1 MLQGLDNME
10 VVDRVSAQINEWQP
24 DQVFIDAGRGE
35 GVIDRLRQLGY
46 SIVEVNFGGKASDP
60 NAYVNKQPR

>member
-1 MLQGLDNME
+1 M
-10 VVDRVSAQINEWQP
+10 RAPATSARTPAIP